1 MMLFLW
7 NCNWVLMG
15 TDFLYIIL
23 YNFETMK
30 AVREQRKG
38 KQEGK
43 GGRSAMEDGKIKKE
57 IDLEAMGQRALAAKY
72 ELQRLSAKTKDQV
85 LRAVARQLTDDT
97 EMILQENGK
106 DIRKAEENGMHSGMV
121 DRLRLTE
128 DRIRAMA
135 EGLCQIAGL
144 EDPVGEVLDAFERPN
159 GLSIRK
165 VRVPLGVIG
174 IIYESRPNVTAD
186 AFGLCFKAGNAVI
199 LKGGSD
205 ALNSNAAVTA
215 SIRRALNECHV
226 SGDAIQLIESTDREV
241 ASRFM
246 KLDRYV
252 DVLIPR
258 GGAGLIRSV
267 VENSTIPVIETGT
280 GNCHIYV
287 DEYADLDKALPI
299 ILNAKTQRIGVCNS
313 CESLVIHEAVKERFL
328 PRLAKALKD
337 ANVEMRGDEQV
348 CALVEDAVAAAE
360 EDYGKEYLDYI
371 LSIKVVSGLEE
382 AVAHI
387 NRYNTKHSEAIIT
400 EHKENAQRFLKE
412 VDAACVYVNAST
424 RFTDG
429 FEFGF
434 GAEIGISTQKLHARG
449 PMGLKELT
457 SYKYT
462 IEGTGQVRA

>member
-1 MMLFLW
+1 M
-7 NCNWVLMG
+7 
-15 TDFLYIIL
+15 D
-23 YNFETMK
+23 
-30 AVREQRKG
+30 R
-38 KQEGK
+38 
-43 GGRSAMEDGKIKKE
+43 
-57 IDLEAMGQRALAAKY
+57 IDLNNMGQRAATAKY
-72 ELQRLSAKTKDQV
+72 ELQKLDADAKNEV
-85 LRAVARQLTDDT
+85 LRAVARQLVEDM
-97 EMILQENGK
+97 EGILQENGR
-106 DIRKAEENGMHSGMV
+106 DIRRGEENGMHPGMI

-128 DRIRAMA
+128 ERINAMA

-144 EDPVGEVLDAFERPN
+144 EDPVGEVLEAFEQPN
-159 GLSIRK
+159 GLRIQKR
-165 VRVPLGVIG
+165 RVPLGVIG

-205 ALNSNAAVTA
+205 ALLSNMAVTA
-215 SIRRALNECHV
+215 SIRKALEGCKV
-226 SGDAIQLIESTDREV
+226 SADAIQLIESTDREV

-246 KLDRYV
+246 KLNRYV

-287 DEYADLDKALPI
+287 DEYADLEKALPI
-299 ILNAKTQRIGVCNS
+299 ILNAKTQRIGVCNA

-328 PRLAKALKD
+328 PRLAEALK
-337 ANVEMRGDEQV
+337 AAHVEIRVDEQV
-348 CALVEDAVAAAE
+348 CTLISDALAATE

-371 LSIKVVSGLEE
+371 LSMKVVGSIEE
-382 AVAHI
+382 AISHI
-387 NRYNTKHSEAIIT
+387 NKYNTKHSEAIIT
-400 EHKENAQRFLKE
+400 ENPGNAEQFLKE
-412 VDAACVYVNAST
+412 VDAACVYVIDST
-424 RFTDG
+424 RFKDG

-462 IEGTGQVRA
+462 IEGTGQVRPS